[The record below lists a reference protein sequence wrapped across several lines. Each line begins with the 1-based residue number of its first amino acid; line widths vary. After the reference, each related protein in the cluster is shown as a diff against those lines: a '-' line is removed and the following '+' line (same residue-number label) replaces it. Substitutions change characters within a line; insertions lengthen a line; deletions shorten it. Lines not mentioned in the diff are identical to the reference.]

1 MTKIYAGLALLMAF
15 GCGSSDSFSVEGNVA
30 GVGTQNL
37 RVVYRAVP
45 SGDLVTLKATA
56 IDNVFSFIGSAAEI
70 IREIWLF
77 CQVELESLSKVFNFV
92 DMKRCAL
99 IALLVLLGLHAT
111 DVAAQIVVV
120 KDEYLLCVEKI

>member
-56 IDNVFSFIGSAAEI
+56 IDNVFSFFGSAAEPTVVEI
-70 IREIWLF
+70 YASQKSPVAVFMAKNGDEIRLEIGRAH
-77 CQVELESLSKVFNFV
+77 V
-92 DMKRCAL
+92 
-99 IALLVLLGLHAT
+99 
-111 DVAAQIVVV
+111 
-120 KDEYLLCVEKI
+120 